1 MTPAIEPDTARLD
14 PALAFELQDELLT
27 ACNDL
32 ERLLGLLGGTCRD
45 LGAAFHEAL
54 ALIASRRDGGADAA
68 DLLAQVESLLARGV
82 TALQFDDMASQLVT
96 HTRRRLR
103 HSADRLAIVAMGE
116 DEEAVIEPALLR
128 PNPVTQDEMDAGS
141 VELF

>member
-1 MTPAIEPDTARLD
+1 MPRSTDPRFD

-32 ERLLGLLGGTCRD
+32 ERLLGLIGGTCRELGLAFHD
-45 LGAAFHEAL
+45 ALGLIAARRDSGAAAPE
-54 ALIASRRDGGADAA
+54 
-68 DLLAQVESLLARGV
+68 LLTQVVSLLARGV

-96 HTRRRLR
+96 HTRKRLR
-103 HSADRLAIVAMGE
+103 HSADRLAIAAMGE
-116 DEEAVIEPALLR
+116 DQDEAVIEPALLR